1 MFNVSELIVRLPPEA
16 TSRSR
21 KAGVP
26 EAVER
31 CDVPPFP
38 WIVTFAV
45 ITGRPVPP
53 SLELLTDARVYKQPD
68 GNANVVVPDD
78 AAASAEIRLDV

>member
-1 MFNVSELIVRLPPEA
+1 MTKDGAASLLTPVRKSVVQRQRTDRKDPPEA

-31 CDVPPFP
+31 VIVAPFP

-53 SLELLTDARVYKQPD
+53 SLELLM
-68 GNANVVVPDD
+68 
-78 AAASAEIRLDV
+78 DVKV